1 MEGVVYSLADCNE
14 ILKKLGTEVVSMR
27 ACGGGSRSPVWRKIM
42 ADLYKCDVHTLKQE
56 GGTGIRCSNSGR
68 SWNWNLFFDTGSMR
82 CFIEEDGITECDLKE
97 AEEYEKFHKIY
108 DRFYEDIKENLHALY
123 EL

>member
-1 MEGVVYSLADCNE
+1 ML
-14 ILKKLGTEVVSMR
+14 
-27 ACGGGSRSPVWRKIM
+27 
-42 ADLYKCDVHTLKQE
+42 
-56 GGTGIRCSNSGR
+56 
-68 SWNWNLFFDTGSMR
+68 
-82 CFIEEDGITECDLKE
+82 FIEEDGITECDLKE